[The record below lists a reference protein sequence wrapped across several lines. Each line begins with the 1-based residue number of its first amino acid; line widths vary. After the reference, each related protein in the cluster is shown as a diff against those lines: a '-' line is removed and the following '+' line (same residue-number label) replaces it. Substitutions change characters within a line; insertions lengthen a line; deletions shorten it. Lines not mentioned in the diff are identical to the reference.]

1 MLGKLLK
8 YDFKAFLRTMLPFYL
23 ALMALSLLAG
33 LQGWIAVDLTAETSP
48 LIMIW
53 GIALAMVL
61 TVNIIMIVQRFRD
74 NLLKNEGYL
83 MFTLPVTKWQ
93 LLASKALTALVS
105 LIISG
110 LTFILSAMLLDG
122 PQIVETLSELLQ
134 EIQEI
139 LYKDHIAT
147 LLFAV
152 LVALITTFQQ
162 ICLIYAVLLGSQI
175 LPRFRVLA
183 ALGVYIL
190 LMYVQVRITI
200 AIIPRLPQETY
211 SLLLG
216 QGAIGIVFAG
226 LYFWL
231 CGWFLH
237 HTLNIE

>member
-33 LQGWIAVDLTAETSP
+33 LQGWMAVDLTAETSP
-48 LIMIW
+48 LVMIW

-83 MFTLPVTKWQ
+83 MFTLPVTRWQ
-93 LLASKALTALVS
+93 LLVSKALTALVS

-110 LTFILSAMLLDG
+110 LAFILSALLLDG
-122 PQIVETLSELLQ
+122 QAAVEDISELLQ
-134 EIQEI
+134 EVFYQNSIS
-139 LYKDHIAT
+139 T
-147 LLFAV
+147 LLLIV
-152 LVALITTFQQ
+152 LVALITMFQQ
-162 ICLIYAVLLGSQI
+162 ISLIYAVLLGSQI
-175 LPRFRVLA
+175 LSRFRALA
-183 ALGVYIL
+183 ALGAYIL
-190 LMYVQVRITI
+190 VMYVQVRITT

-226 LYFWL
+226 LYFSL
-231 CGWFLH
+231 CGWLLY
-237 HTLNIE
+237 HTLNLE